1 MKMTL
6 EEIAFECSV
15 TSTTLRTYLERAEFA
30 PCRTRSI
37 YLYNFTDEQLEHL
50 KELIKNRVGAKRN
63 TYKTWKEEEE
73 WKHYIVVNATES

>member
-6 EEIAFECSV
+6 EEIAIACRVS
-15 TSTTLRTYLERAEFA
+15 TSTLRTYLERAEFA

-37 YLYNFTDEQLEHL
+37 YLYNMEEEQLEHL
-50 KELIKNRVGAKRN
+50 KELINNRVGAKRN

-73 WKHYIVVNATES
+73 